1 MAYPGQ
7 PDVVSGEQYRYAL
20 TNFRI
25 AHEKVEEQR
34 VQLQEQEKQ
43 VALLRA
49 RIALLEGTGQNSHL
63 GVSKLGGNSVDDFSI
78 KNAASGLERQIN
90 RWAADVTRA
99 PPAHLNSLREAAL
112 ADIFDDDPPETGPDT
127 PHATGI
133 QIQSLL
139 RHAVTKTIAEGVVN
153 CLIVTDSPDA
163 NIQLTRIHE
172 HIFARDPTVA
182 AVWRRQTFTAAVESC
197 SADMSLFFLSENM
210 GNLTKVL
217 GLDNSDKD
225 KGSAANGVFAVLE
238 AAYEFSRMLHGA
250 PSSSGGSV
258 DAFYRAFVPDVG
270 TTMNPRQIELV
281 KRCHKTERGDVDRVG
296 ATVFPGL
303 VKVSRGPPGPNGV
316 STQTLQTVVRRAQV
330 ICECAMLGT
339 GGPATLAGGMAPG
352 AVGMSPPPSAPS
364 SVSPQPHPQQY
375 PQQSPQQYPQQQ
387 PQQYPQQ
394 GQYYPQQPQQY
405 ANPNVGYQ

>member
-1 MAYPGQ
+1 MAYQGQ
-7 PDVVSGEQYRYAL
+7 TDIVSGEQYRYAL

-49 RIALLEGTGQNSHL
+49 RIALLEGTNQNSHL

-99 PPAHLNSLREAAL
+99 PPVPFNTIRQAAL
-112 ADIFDDDPPETGPDT
+112 TDVFDDDPPELGPNA
-127 PHATGI
+127 PNATGI

-139 RHAVTKTIAEGVVN
+139 RHAVSKTIAEGIVN
-153 CLIVTDSPDA
+153 CLIVTDSPEA

-172 HIFARDPTVA
+172 HIFSRDATVA

-197 SADMSLFFLSENM
+197 SEDMSRFFLSEHM
-210 GNLTKVL
+210 PNLTKIL
-217 GLDNSDKD
+217 GLDTNA
-225 KGSAANGVFAVLE
+225 KGTAASGIYLVLE

-258 DAFYRAFVPDVG
+258 DAFYRAFVPDVAI
-270 TTMNPRQIELV
+270 TMNPRQIELV
-281 KRCHKTERGDVDRVG
+281 KRCHKTERGELDRVG

-303 VKVSRGPPGPNGV
+303 VKVSRGPQGPNGV
-316 STQTLQTVVRRAQV
+316 STEDVQTVVRRAQV
-330 ICECAMLGT
+330 ICECALMGT
-339 GGPATLAGGMAPG
+339 GVVSPG
-352 AVGMSPPPSAPS
+352 VGMGPGVMGVSPPPSAPP
-364 SVSPQPHPQQY
+364 SVSPQPYAHPH
-375 PQQSPQQYPQQQ
+375 
-387 PQQYPQQ
+387 
-394 GQYYPQQPQQY
+394 G
-405 ANPNVGYQ
+405 GY